1 MFMHP
6 SLQDVLVK
14 LTELS
19 NVEQTIKLLQIL
31 KDNTAELL
39 NDGKARKVMC
49 SLLLQVAEFSGGEKS
64 KEQREH
70 LEELQEVFLEICQ
83 SLKGDVENVLV
94 VKTVLQI
101 LSGHVNMSAKDIG
114 MSFNAFQLR
123 FMILVT
129 YINSHSLILFSAV
142 KIIRHIELILGI
154 KRHNTTWNYTPPTEF
169 IQTFH
174 EMCEEIFSLDDIQ
187 GKNFPLVNLK

>member
-83 SLKGDVENVLV
+83 SLKRDVENVLV
-94 VKTVLQI
+94 VKTVLQV

-114 MSFNAFQLR
+114 MSFNDSTMF
-123 FMILVT
+123 
-129 YINSHSLILFSAV
+129 Y
-142 KIIRHIELILGI
+142 
-154 KRHNTTWNYTPPTEF
+154 
-169 IQTFH
+169 
-174 EMCEEIFSLDDIQ
+174 DIAT
-187 GKNFPLVNLK
+187 LHCI

>member
-6 SLQDVLVK
+6 LLQDVLVK
-14 LTELS
+14 LTELC

-39 NDGKARKVMC
+39 NDVKARKVMC

-64 KEQREH
+64 KEQQEH

-94 VKTVLQI
+94 VKTVLQV

-114 MSFNAFQLR
+114 MSFNDSTMF
-123 FMILVT
+123 
-129 YINSHSLILFSAV
+129 Y
-142 KIIRHIELILGI
+142 
-154 KRHNTTWNYTPPTEF
+154 
-169 IQTFH
+169 
-174 EMCEEIFSLDDIQ
+174 DIAT
-187 GKNFPLVNLK
+187 LHCI

>member
-19 NVEQTIKLLQIL
+19 NVERTIKLLQIL

-114 MSFNAFQLR
+114 MSFNAFQLC
-123 FMILVT
+123 FMILVP
-129 YINSHSLILFSAV
+129 YIVFNEFAAGV
-142 KIIRHIELILGI
+142 NIIHIHLYCFL
-154 KRHNTTWNYTPPTEF
+154 
-169 IQTFH
+169 Q
-174 EMCEEIFSLDDIQ
+174 
-187 GKNFPLVNLK
+187 

>member
-14 LTELS
+14 LTELC

-70 LEELQEVFLEICQ
+70 MEELQEVFLEICQ

-94 VKTVLQI
+94 VKTVLQV

-114 MSFNAFQLR
+114 MSFMIQLC
-123 FMILVT
+123 FMILPPYLVFNEFT
-129 YINSHSLILFSAV
+129 AV
-142 KIIRHIELILGI
+142 VNIYHVHIHCFL
-154 KRHNTTWNYTPPTEF
+154 
-169 IQTFH
+169 Q
-174 EMCEEIFSLDDIQ
+174 
-187 GKNFPLVNLK
+187 

>member
-1 MFMHP
+1 MYMHP

-94 VKTVLQI
+94 VKTILQI

-114 MSFNAFQLR
+114 VSFNAFQLC
-123 FMILVT
+123 FMILEPYVVF
-129 YINSHSLILFSAV
+129 NEFAAV
-142 KIIRHIELILGI
+142 
-154 KRHNTTWNYTPPTEF
+154 
-169 IQTFH
+169 
-174 EMCEEIFSLDDIQ
+174 
-187 GKNFPLVNLK
+187 VNLSHIHLYCFVQ